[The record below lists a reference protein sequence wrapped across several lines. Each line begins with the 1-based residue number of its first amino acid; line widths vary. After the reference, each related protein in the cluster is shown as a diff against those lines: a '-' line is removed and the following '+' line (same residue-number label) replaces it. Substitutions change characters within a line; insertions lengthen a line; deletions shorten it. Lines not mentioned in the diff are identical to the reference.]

1 MYASSARV
9 QADFGG
15 AAGRET
21 AAPGARTVVVASRIA
36 VKDRIPSR
44 VSVATAIRLPL
55 RPSGH
60 LKWNSFTSARPR
72 VLPRKPSAEAV
83 ALRPMSFLAWS
94 AEAESVAAA
103 ANFYDWESAEQVTT
117 APEKATISCLTIAR
131 PSDSIIEN
139 PACVF
144 S

>member
-103 ANFYDWESAEQVTT
+103 ANFYGLGACRTSDDSSEKTT
-117 APEKATISCLTIAR
+117 
-131 PSDSIIEN
+131 
-139 PACVF
+139 
-144 S
+144 